1 MPITYRRCSGT
12 AICKGQSLFCSLIHS
27 YLNGQASIYRR
38 FKSNKPALIA
48 LVLIVCTALVAVFAY
63 PLSPDSTPS
72 ANTMTLELSARPM
85 GHKQLFLLIPKQR
98 PPDRRNAFYALWAG
112 QPGAYQ
118 MLPVNGYT
126 LRGDTIYARHYI
138 DYNLEDTLRLSLAEM
153 KMPPGTTGAAQW
165 LARERTLERRFLLGT
180 DRYGRDILSR
190 LLIGARVSIA
200 VGIVSVV
207 LSLSIGILL
216 GALAGWY
223 GGWVDGAVMWLI
235 NILWSIPTLLLVF
248 AITLTIGKGFWEIF
262 IAIGLTSWVSA
273 ARLIRGQVM
282 QLKEMDYIT
291 AAKALGYRD
300 SRIIFRH
307 IVPNIA
313 GPVMVIAAANFAT
326 AILIEAG
333 LSFLGIGVQPPTP
346 SWGLMIKEH
355 YNFLI
360 AGNPLPAL
368 IPGLVIMILV
378 LAFNIVGNALRDA
391 IDVR

>member
-1 MPITYRRCSGT
+1 M
-12 AICKGQSLFCSLIHS
+12 
-27 YLNGQASIYRR
+27 NGQASIYRR

-63 PLSPDSTPS
+63 PLSPDSTPA

-138 DYNLEDTLRLSLAEM
+138 DYNLEDTLRLPLAEM

-165 LARERTLERRFLLGT
+165 LAKERTLERRFLLGT

>member
-1 MPITYRRCSGT
+1 M
-12 AICKGQSLFCSLIHS
+12 
-27 YLNGQASIYRR
+27 NENASISQR
-38 FKSNKPALIA
+38 FKSNKPALFA
-48 LVLIVCTALVAVFAY
+48 LAVILLTALVALFAY
-63 PLSPDSTPS
+63 PLSPDNTPA
-72 ANTMTLELSARPM
+72 ANNMTVELSARPM
-85 GHKQLFLLIPKQR
+85 GYRQLFLLIPKQR

-112 QPGAYQ
+112 QPSAYQ
-118 MLPVNGYT
+118 FLPVNGYA
-126 LRGDTIYARHYI
+126 LRNDTIYARHYI
-138 DYNLEDTLRLSLAEM
+138 DYNLEDTVRLPLAEM
-153 KMPPGTTGAAQW
+153 KPPAGQQDLQQW
-165 LARERTLERRFLLGT
+165 LATQRSLERRFLLGT

-190 LLIGARVSIA
+190 LLIGTRVSIA

-223 GGWVDGAVMWLI
+223 GGWVDSAVMWLI

-282 QLKEMDYIT
+282 QLREMDYIT
-291 AAKALGYRD
+291 AAKALGFRD

-313 GPVMVIAAANFAT
+313 GPVMVVAAANFAT

-333 LSFLGIGVQPPTP
+333 LSFLGVGVQPPTP